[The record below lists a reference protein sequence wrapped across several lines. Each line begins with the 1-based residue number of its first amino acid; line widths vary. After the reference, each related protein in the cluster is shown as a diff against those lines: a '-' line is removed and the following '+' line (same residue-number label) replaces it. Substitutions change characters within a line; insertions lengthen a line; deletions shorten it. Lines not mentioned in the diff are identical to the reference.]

1 MAQLNSLNK
10 RRNHHSNKNKKMYYR
25 AVKKVVSYFVLS
37 GDQVGLH
44 DRNLIGLGREEKR
57 EKEGRVR
64 RVELGKEWHG
74 MAW

>member
-10 RRNHHSNKNKKMYYR
+10 RRNHHFNKSKKMYYR

-44 DRNLIGLGREEKR
+44 DRNLIGLGGEERKGGKG
-57 EKEGRVR
+57 EEGRVR
-64 RVELGKEWHG
+64 
-74 MAW
+74 

>member
-10 RRNHHSNKNKKMYYR
+10 RRNHHSNKKKKMYCR

-44 DRNLIGLGREEKR
+44 DRNLIGLGGEESKGGKG
-57 EKEGRVR
+57 KEGRVR
-64 RVELGKEWHG
+64 
-74 MAW
+74 